1 MEIYLFSKNDYCTLL
16 FKNILNQAEIH
27 IKTFSNY
34 EELKKNIQTNDPIRE
49 ICRAISNESY
59 LFFRSNYN
67 RSNNEI
73 RFANSMGKIIQ
84 KV

>member
-34 EELKKNIQTNDPIRE
+34 EELKKNIQTNDLIRE
-49 ICRAISNESY
+49 ICRAISN
-59 LFFRSNYN
+59 NYN

>member
-34 EELKKNIQTNDPIRE
+34 EELKKNIQTNDLIRE
-49 ICRAISNESY
+49 ICRAISNH
-59 LFFRSNYN
+59 YN